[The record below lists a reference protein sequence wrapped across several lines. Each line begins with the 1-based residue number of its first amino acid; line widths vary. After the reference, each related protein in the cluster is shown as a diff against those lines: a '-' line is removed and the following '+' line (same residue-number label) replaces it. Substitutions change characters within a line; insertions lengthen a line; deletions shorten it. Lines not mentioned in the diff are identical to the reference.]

1 MTKTPGQALVARLS
15 EALGELGEW
24 TPRESALLDLAARQ
38 ADDLA
43 RLERAAAEAPTV
55 NALREVRLQ
64 RTALARLVNLIG
76 VPDEP
81 GEPAVDLA
89 KQRAARRRWIKS
101 GARNA

>member
-1 MTKTPGQALVARLS
+1 MTNTPGQALVARLS
-15 EALGELGEW
+15 EALGDDGEW
-24 TPRESALLDLAARQ
+24 TAREASLLELVSDQ

-43 RLERAAAEAPTV
+43 ALEAATADTPTV
-55 NALREVRLQ
+55 AALRERRLQ
-64 RTALARLVNLIG
+64 RAALAQLIARVG

-81 GEPAVDLA
+81 GAPAVDLA